1 MELFLENGTKKAATI
16 ANAFLKRNKD
26 LLSAEEM
33 HAIKLLISAAVKNP
47 DEQPPT
53 WHCDTYCRKVRHVS
67 CEGEL
72 CAEECSSEKCPY
84 LDEMLY

>member
-1 MELFLENGTKKAATI
+1 MDFLENGTKWASIT
-16 ANAFLKRNKD
+16 ANAFLKKNRH
-26 LLSAEEM
+26 LLSAEEA
-33 HAIKLLISAAVKNP
+33 HALRLLIAAAANHP

-53 WHCDTYCRKVRHVS
+53 WHCDTYCRKVRHIS

-72 CAEECSSEKCPY
+72 CAEDCSSAKCPY